1 MMTKRRRKAD
11 PTAGHFA
18 RLAALATLAITG
30 ACAPDGGYQP
40 MSSGDP
46 AAFRSEVQPLLEER
60 CANPSC
66 HGSADRPLEIYATL
80 RHRLDPDDIF
90 VDEPITDEEVL
101 LNQQRAAC
109 FIGDLDHGTSSLARK
124 PLPVDEGGVGHE
136 GGIIFERGDDPA
148 YVPLVAWVDATAAAT
163 ASLQGGSQ

>member
-1 MMTKRRRKAD
+1 MTRAIRVQRA
-11 PTAGHFA
+11 PTAGLTGLA
-18 RLAALATLAITG
+18 TLAALAIFG

-40 MSSGDP
+40 MPSGDP
-46 AAFRSEVQPLLEER
+46 ATFRSEVQPLLEER

-66 HGSADRPLEIYATL
+66 HGSTDRPLEIYATL

-90 VDEPITDEEVL
+90 VDEPITDQEVL

-124 PLPVDEGGVGHE
+124 PLPADEGGVGHQ

-148 YVPLVAWVDATAAAT
+148 YLPLAAWVDATAASA
-163 ASLQGGSQ
+163 ASLQGGTP